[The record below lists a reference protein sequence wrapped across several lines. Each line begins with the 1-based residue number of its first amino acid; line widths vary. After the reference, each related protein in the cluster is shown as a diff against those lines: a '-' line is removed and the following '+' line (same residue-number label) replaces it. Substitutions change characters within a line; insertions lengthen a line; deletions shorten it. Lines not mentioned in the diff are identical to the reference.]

1 MRWGCYRKVGGG
13 GPGYPRGAMA
23 PPTPLAVMLAAP
35 PEAPGARAVMAR
47 VAEAV
52 GSGRRV
58 RVILSAAGLAWAERP
73 HLDALQALPDVAV
86 CSRNAR
92 EAGWTAESTP
102 EGLAWSSVA
111 TWLAEL
117 DADGRAALWTV
128 LP

>member
-1 MRWGCYRKVGGG
+1 
-13 GPGYPRGAMA
+13 MA

-58 RVILSAAGLAWAERP
+58 RVILSAAGLAWAEGPDLAR
-73 HLDALQALPDVAV
+73 LQALPDVAV

-102 EGLAWSSVA
+102 EGVAWSSIA